1 MKSERCIIRRISH
14 AFSVSVLDLRT
25 KTFEGIALNKLRG
38 AGLAFS
44 WVLVATVVSG
54 AQTTSQQQIQVHYQ
68 RAEEALKANHSQEA
82 SNEFREILR
91 IDPRNAEACANLGQ
105 IAYSQQEYAEAAK
118 WFAESLKIKPQL
130 WDAKAFLGLSDMML
144 VAWMAI
150 HC

>member
-91 IDPRNAEACANLGQ
+91 IDPRNAEAVRTWVRLP
-105 IAYSQQEYAEAAK
+105 IATRNMQSQPSGLLSPSNSNRNCGMQK
-118 WFAESLKIKPQL
+118 LF
-130 WDAKAFLGLSDMML
+130 WD
-144 VAWMAI
+144 
-150 HC
+150 